1 MKNLLSQRVGKP
13 YTKVVFKPDYKRFG
27 IPNGLSKNMIELL
40 NRRIYDIAAVTDK
53 KVVVRHNGMANGIK
67 TFQQY
72 VDLYIGGKD
81 KTPRLYEEG
90 TNDGNNVFVFHHLMN
105 LRRFH
110 L

>member
-1 MKNLLSQRVGKP
+1 
-13 YTKVVFKPDYKRFG
+13 
-27 IPNGLSKNMIELL
+27 MIELL

-90 TNDGNNVFVFHHLMN
+90 KRTMGILCLSFTI
-105 LRRFH
+105 
-110 L
+110 